1 MAGRDSDDDS
11 DTEWAPPKQ
20 PEWYKSKANTTSSN
34 SMSQTNVREGYG
46 ITTLEVVELVE
57 DLTSYVKKKDLL
69 EKIQSEKSQSQLLK
83 SLRSPT
89 SKDWLAVAKCTRL
102 RNAQIPKVFHE
113 AAAGTI
119 WTMMLAKVRQYGAK
133 VKTEDPS
140 NTPTPTLSETAQRR
154 SSSVVS
160 NRSTASITDKF
171 GVASLTEPAIL
182 NDANVALVDAVHHS
196 VVKQFPMFRLM
207 TKESQQK
214 LEENYFEV
222 RAQHLKYDALIQHLS
237 LPKYSDWYQAGTSQ
251 VMDALTM
258 TLIEDD
264 DDLLGT
270 VNSHIKSRRLGAPSP
285 PKKRGRHSKL
295 IPDGPPLKRRKTEAA
310 DSRHAKASGG
320 RTKKDKDSEDS
331 DTGSDVPRPRR
342 RDRAAARARSAER
355 KRLGKEAQLKKT
367 RDEEELAKAKKEKEE
382 KEARERETQPDGPLD
397 SDDYRSDSSSD
408 IDPED
413 DSEDEEATTAK
424 DLAREQKEKACDFT
438 PYQLTDAYILYFKEL
453 SSDNGG
459 IFANAMGMGKTR
471 AMVLAVLM
479 GHVHFKNWTEVQNAR
494 AEGDATEHNAVDDDD
509 KPCPTEGER
518 TFHCACERSPS
529 FNAEPRQAA
538 TMMTGWGRAADAWKN
553 EVVAMDLANSTWC
566 DPSDPLALRFCFF
579 SDSPPE
585 NMGRP
590 TKEEAMEMRIDTTDA
605 ISKALAAANKLV
617 APRSYVL
624 GGVDHRET
632 VYWTIPEANTP
643 AVHPEATKHRP
654 APSAARF
661 VIVCGFGK
669 VDKHVFRA
677 YNTMSVTAQRTIIRK
692 GGPHVEKRAILLPG
706 HVTVWGRTV
715 FDEFHN
721 CKSEGTIMAKFYQ
734 DIRSHNHGYQWK
746 AWALSGTPM
755 EQGLNEILIFVSLAL
770 IGLQN
775 RKGVSNWFNATD
787 KRDSVTGDRIYKME
801 DAVYRSI
808 AETPSHRTRQN
819 TALNGLAMAKQ
830 WRNMIANVKHD
841 ASEHESSHEY
851 KELISQGAAVAQRFM
866 LKRTLKTRDPWG
878 KPISGIKGDFL
889 PYFQSCPCPDFLST
903 VQNAEQQ
910 CRDILEKEGLD
921 ESEASRRVI
930 FNRFEMQAIASYPA
944 LATLK
949 AAQFKTYGSRKVK
962 RFTSNSVKDL
972 FTNPSKDHFLA
983 VTWLG
988 LREKFG
994 DESVL
999 VMQGGMTQHEINL
1012 KLAKWRDPDGPWI
1025 MVASMAFAEAIT
1037 LTEATHVVIMEP
1049 QDRQNTQDQFMFR
1062 VYRLGQLAEMCV
1074 GIVYFNPDS
1083 ELELKVLGK
1092 QDVKT
1097 TSRDKLQGGGSTVTD
1112 QRMDWHQTEPIVM
1125 SLEALC

>member
-11 DTEWAPPKQ
+11 NTEWAPPKQ
-20 PEWYKSKANTTSSN
+20 LEWYKSKANTTSSN
-34 SMSQTNVREGYG
+34 SISQTNVREGYG

-57 DLTSYVKKKDLL
+57 DLTSY
-69 EKIQSEKSQSQLLK
+69 
-83 SLRSPT
+83 
-89 SKDWLAVAKCTRL
+89 L
-102 RNAQIPKVFHE
+102 RNAQIPKVFYE

-119 WTMMLAKVRQYGAK
+119 WTMMLAKVRQYSAK
-133 VKTEDPS
+133 VKIEDLS
-140 NTPTPTLSETAQRR
+140 NTLTPTLSETAQRR

-160 NRSTASITDKF
+160 NRSTVLITDKF
-171 GVASLTEPAIL
+171 GVASLTELAIL
-182 NDANVALVDAVHHS
+182 NDANVALVDAVHYS
-196 VVKQFPMFRLM
+196 V
-207 TKESQQK
+207 
-214 LEENYFEV
+214 
-222 RAQHLKYDALIQHLS
+222 
-237 LPKYSDWYQAGTSQ
+237 

-270 VNSHIKSRRLGAPSP
+270 VNSYIKLRRLRA
-285 PKKRGRHSKL
+285 
-295 IPDGPPLKRRKTEAA
+295 RRKTEAA
-310 DSRHAKASGG
+310 DSRHVKASRG
-320 RTKKDKDSEDS
+320 RTKKDKDLEDS
-331 DTGSDVPRPRR
+331 DTGSDVLRSRR
-342 RDRAAARARSAER
+342 RDRAAARARLAER

-382 KEARERETQPDGPLD
+382 KEARETRDGL
-397 SDDYRSDSSSD
+397 S
-408 IDPED
+408 
-413 DSEDEEATTAK
+413 
-424 DLAREQKEKACDFT
+424 AR
-438 PYQLTDAYILYFKEL
+438 LIDAYILYFKEL

-459 IFANAMGMGKTR
+459 IFANAMGMGKMR

-479 GHVHFKNWTEVQNAR
+479 GHVYFKNWTEVQNAR
-494 AEGDATEHNAVDDDD
+494 AEGDAIEHNAVDDDD
-509 KPCPTEGER
+509 KL
-518 TFHCACERSPS
+518 SI
-529 FNAEPRQAA
+529 
-538 TMMTGWGRAADAWKN
+538 MMTGWGRAADAWKN

-566 DPSDPLALRFCFF
+566 DLSDPLALRFCFF
-579 SDSPPE
+579 SDSPLE
-585 NMGRP
+585 NMGRL

-617 APRSYVL
+617 ALRSYVL
-624 GGVDHRET
+624 GGVDYRET
-632 VYWTIPEANTP
+632 VYWIIPEANTP

-654 APSAARF
+654 ALLVARF

-692 GGPHVEKRAILLPG
+692 GGPYVEKRAILLSS
-706 HVTVWGRTV
+706 HVT
-715 FDEFHN
+715 
-721 CKSEGTIMAKFYQ
+721 
-734 DIRSHNHGYQWK
+734 
-746 AWALSGTPM
+746 
-755 EQGLNEILIFVSLAL
+755 ILIFVSLAL

-787 KRDSVTGDRIYKME
+787 KRDSVTGDRIYKIE
-801 DAVYRSI
+801 DAVY
-808 AETPSHRTRQN
+808 
-819 TALNGLAMAKQ
+819 
-830 WRNMIANVKHD
+830 
-841 ASEHESSHEY
+841 
-851 KELISQGAAVAQRFM
+851 RFM
-866 LKRTLKTRDPWG
+866 LKRTLKTRDLWG
-878 KPISGIKGDFL
+878 KLISGIKGDFL
-889 PYFQSCPCPDFLST
+889 PYFQSCLCPDFLST

-949 AAQFKTYGSRKVK
+949 AAQFKTYGSCKVK

-972 FTNPSKDHFLA
+972 FTNLSKDHFLVREARAITKSSLKFQNLSNLCSEVEILGTLSRTWSIAAEDAAKAANTPLLLKEVRAKILIGSYKPIVQA

-999 VMQGGMTQHEINL
+999 
-1012 KLAKWRDPDGPWI
+1012 RDPDGPWI
-1025 MVASMAFAEAIT
+1025 MVALMAFAEAIT
-1037 LTEATHVVIMEP
+1037 LTEATHVVIMEL
-1049 QDRQNTQDQFMFR
+1049 QDRQNTQDQFI
-1062 VYRLGQLAEMCV
+1062 
-1074 GIVYFNPDS
+1074 IVYFNLDS